1 MIIVTFCPPCGDR
14 VPGLPHEYIG
24 GPLDAT
30 QTYVQTSPDRYDNM
44 ARLSGHATSGMP
56 AYLRVEHDHGEVIVP
71 VQDDAAP
78 VIVQRMAP
86 HDDLAIGL
94 GIVGT
99 LLLGLAARRLRRRR
113 RHVPRL

>member
-1 MIIVTFCPPCGDR
+1 MIVVTFCPRCGDR
-14 VPGLPHEYIG
+14 VPGLPHEYTG

-44 ARLSGHATSGMP
+44 ARLAGHATAGMP

-71 VQDDAAP
+71 VQDDPAP
-78 VIVQRMAP
+78 VIVQAAVP
-86 HDDLAIGL
+86 HYDLAIGL
-94 GIVGT
+94 SVVGT
-99 LLLGLAARRLRRRR
+99 LLLALGVRKLRRRR